1 MPTMPD
7 GQFHK
12 ELRLI
17 KNDKGEGIG
26 VEVSG
31 PITWDGATSAK
42 IYATVS
48 QGTVTVGGV
57 AEVTSA
63 DPVWAFTAL
72 VDGTDRLEDGSGAIG
87 RAIAVMQTAEGTT
100 KYESWTSPPDPP
112 DGLTLR

>member
-1 MPTMPD
+1 MPPME

-12 ELRLI
+12 KLSLI
-17 KNDKGEGIG
+17 KNDEGDGIG
-26 VEVSG
+26 LAVSG
-31 PITWDGATSAK
+31 PVTWEGGKSAT
-42 IYATVS
+42 IYATVT
-48 QGTVTVGGV
+48 QGKVTVGGV

-100 KYESWTSPPDPP
+100 RYESWTSPPDPP